1 MENSEGKVGPEYK
14 MTQRQ
19 LVPQEGVMHS
29 KMIGLKTSFIFAKK
43 DRTYHATHKGGEDKL
58 HTLTPHG
65 VYTLH
70 ERQSWQGESSN
81 KGLIQSAAGT

>member
-1 MENSEGKVGPEYK
+1 MEKSEGKVGPEYK

-65 VYTLH
+65 VLY
-70 ERQSWQGESSN
+70 
-81 KGLIQSAAGT
+81 IA